1 MDIRTLLFCLSCVAG
16 SCGLL
21 PAAATGGVVEPS
33 SGFELGRVLGNL
45 YGKALYCGLDSKAE
59 IGFERRAITAI
70 DRWARDRRDRFEGVK
85 EFTVRA
91 ATGFKYGPKWVNGE
105 TCPGVMRAFS
115 AYRDWL
121 GK

>member
-1 MDIRTLLFCLSCVAG
+1 MNIRSLALCLSCIAG
-16 SCGLL
+16 LYGLS
-21 PAAATGGVVEPS
+21 PSVATGGVADPS

-45 YGKALYCGLDSKAE
+45 YGKALYCGLGPEAE
-59 IGFERRAITAI
+59 VGFERRAITAI
-70 DRWARDRRDRFEGVK
+70 DKWSRDPRDRFDGVK

-105 TCPGVMRAFS
+105 TCPGVLRAFS
-115 AYRDWL
+115 AYDEWL